1 MRLVSSWFRVVDVVI
16 AHQRLS
22 KRVGTR
28 LAYKPSWH
36 QFSYPQL
43 QYHTLPQQTSRK
55 MPPKG
60 KRKAREETPEEN
72 DGAVSP
78 PPVKRPNAG
87 KSSAAA
93 TSFFTPTSQKASPI
107 EFIKHGSLLAAL
119 WEPVA
124 SSSKAV
130 TAPLNDGKIKFAG
143 FDLDS
148 NLISTK
154 SGKTFA
160 RDGEDWKWWHPTVPS
175 KLREMFEDGYRI
187 VIFTNQNGLKASG
200 SKADDK
206 LKEWKKKIN
215 YIVTALNLPIH
226 VYAATETDSYRKP
239 RTGMFE
245 HYLSEL
251 GADAP
256 LVDMDSSVFV
266 GDAAGRKG
274 DFSAGDRKFAE
285 NLGLKFLTPEE
296 LFLNEEP
303 RPYELDLD
311 PASLPRSTVAP
322 AFEKQ
327 YPLEVVVLCGRP
339 GSGKSTLTRKY
350 LVPLG
355 YERINQDILK
365 TKDKCIKAAQGFL
378 KEGESVVI
386 DATNS
391 SRDTRAVWKG
401 VADKVKGATFRC
413 IYLTTSETLCYHND
427 GARAY
432 SGMKSLNPEN
442 RTSVGSMAFRT
453 FKSKFQEPHVNEG
466 FKDITVVDFEFRG
479 TDAEFDV
486 WKRHW
491 AP

>member
-1 MRLVSSWFRVVDVVI
+1 MWRVPSWSRVVDVTIVY
-16 AHQRLS
+16 QRFLR
-22 KRVGTR
+22 RVGTR
-28 LAYKPSWH
+28 LAYKPSWIP
-36 QFSYPQL
+36 S
-43 QYHTLPQQTSRK
+43 QYHTIFQQTSPK

-60 KRKAREETPEEN
+60 KRKAREETPER
-72 DGAVSP
+72 DGGAVSP
-78 PPVKRPNAG
+78 PPVKRANAG
-87 KSSAAA
+87 TSAAA
-93 TSFFTPTSQKASPI
+93 ASFFTPTSKKASPI

-124 SSSKAV
+124 SSSEAV
-130 TAPLNDGKIKFAG
+130 APTKDGKIKFAG

-175 KLREMFEDGYRI
+175 KLRQMSEEGYRL

-206 LKEWKKKIN
+206 LREWKKKIN

-226 VYAATETDSYRKP
+226 VYAATETDIYRKP

-245 HYLSEL
+245 HYLSDL

-256 LVDMDSSVFV
+256 LVDMENSVFV

-285 NLGLKFLTPEE
+285 NLDLKFLTPEE
-296 LFLNEEP
+296 LFLGENP

-311 PASLPRSTVAP
+311 PASLARSAVAP
-322 AFEKQ
+322 EFEKEH
-327 YPLEVVVLCGRP
+327 PLELVVLCGRP
-339 GSGKSTLTRKY
+339 GSGKSTLTTKY
-350 LVPLG
+350 LQPLG

-365 TKDKCIKAAQGFL
+365 TKDKCIKAAQGHL
-378 KEGESVVI
+378 KEGDSVVI

-391 SRDTRAVWKG
+391 SKEARAVWKG

-413 IYLTTSETLCYHND
+413 IYLTTSEALCYHND
-427 GARAY
+427 GVRAY
-432 SGMKSLNPEN
+432 SGVKSLNPEN

-453 FKSKFQEPHVNEG
+453 FKSKFQEPEIGEG
-466 FKDITVVDFEFRG
+466 FKDITVLDFEFRG